1 MEFSEQGIIDMSNE
15 SVPPPHLTLR
25 VSNLSVAYET
35 RLSSRKGKRVSRSRR
50 ISNQVIEDVS
60 FDAHAGE
67 FIGVV
72 GANGSGKSTLLKAVA
87 GFIPH
92 QGGSITAISRPQLL
106 SVSAAMR
113 SGMSGW
119 ENITLGCLALGIRYS
134 ELEQVGDE
142 IAEFCELG
150 SKLDLPIKALSSGE
164 KARLQFGIATVRTP
178 RILMIDEALG
188 VGDKRFRERSVQR
201 MNKVLEN
208 TGTIFFVSHSLEE
221 VTRLC
226 TRALWLVDGQIVAD
240 DLPKAVVKQ
249 YVDWVDQHGAD
260 KKSTQEALRYRS
272 RRQAK
277 KAQRLGFENR

>member
-1 MEFSEQGIIDMSNE
+1 MSNE
-15 SVPPPHLTLR
+15 TTPPHDLTLR
-25 VSNLSVAYET
+25 VTNLSVAYET
-35 RLSSRKGKRVSRSRR
+35 RLTSKTGNRFVRSRR
-50 ISNQVIEDVS
+50 VSNQVIEDVS
-60 FDAHAGE
+60 FDAHAGD
-67 FIGVV
+67 FVGVV

-92 QGGSITAISRPQLL
+92 QCGSITAISQPQLL

-119 ENITLGCLALGIRYS
+119 ENITLGCLALGIRYK
-134 ELEQVGDE
+134 ELEYFSGE

-188 VGDKRFRERSVQR
+188 VGDKRFRERSVDR
-201 MNKVLEN
+201 MNKVLDN

-221 VTRLC
+221 ITRLC

-249 YVDWVDQHGAD
+249 YVDWVDRHGAD
-260 KKSTQEALRYRS
+260 KKSTQQALRYRS
-272 RRQAK
+272 LRQAK
-277 KAQRLGFENR
+277 KFQRLGRADN